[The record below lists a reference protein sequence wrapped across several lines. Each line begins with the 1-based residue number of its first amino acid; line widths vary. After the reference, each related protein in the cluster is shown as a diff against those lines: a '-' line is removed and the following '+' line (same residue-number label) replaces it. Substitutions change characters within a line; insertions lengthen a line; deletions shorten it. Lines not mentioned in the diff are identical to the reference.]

1 MGVVMSDDVW
11 DRVLADQNVG
21 MSWPSPSL
29 EVRRKILAPKQLQPT
44 KFLRGPVPIP
54 WLNAAADANPL
65 ALRVGLALWFISGC
79 KGEKTTVTLNKPAR
93 AAMGLTAARVHRGLR
108 ALVAAR
114 LVEIVKQ
121 RPGAHPV
128 VKLVELAGDATE
140 SCDLHSDEPHPFG
153 FDPDADSAASTT
165 TPTIDTS
172 GAQ

>member
-1 MGVVMSDDVW
+1 MSDDVW
-11 DRVLADQNVG
+11 DKVLADQNVG
-21 MSWPSPSL
+21 VSWPSPSL
-29 EVRRKILAPKQLQPT
+29 EVRRKLLAPKQLQPT
-44 KFLRGPVPIP
+44 RFLRGPVPTS

-65 ALRVGLALWFISGC
+65 ALRVGVALWYVSGC
-79 KGEKTTVTLNKPAR
+79 NGGKRSVPLNQAAR
-93 AAMGLTAARVHRGLR
+93 DAMGLTPARVHRGLR
-108 ALVAAR
+108 ALAAAG